1 MDMTALTVA
10 ATAYTNKRFG
20 SIPSKTATVQSLRMS
35 VRSRGWEGAM
45 KELLERLLKES
56 TERWEELEYD
66 EYFSGRKAAFKEV
79 LQYLEGKTE
88 EVTISVEDLYG
99 KADGKSAMLEALPE
113 YISKA
118 VELAGN
124 GNSVVLTGAGPIW
137 LYLPVAHALHGKAT
151 KLEFNSPAS
160 GRVVVFDHTNK

>member
-1 MDMTALTVA
+1 MQV
-10 ATAYTNKRFG
+10 
-20 SIPSKTATVQSLRMS
+20 
-35 VRSRGWEGAM
+35 W
-45 KELLERLLKES
+45 LEAQLKES

-66 EYFSGRKAAFKEV
+66 EYFSGRRSALKEV
-79 LQYLEGKTE
+79 LQYLEGKTT
-88 EVTISVEDLYG
+88 EVTISVEDVYG
-99 KADGKSAMLEALPE
+99 KAEGKSAMLEALPE

-151 KLEFNSPAS
+151 RLEFSSPAS